1 VERPLQGPAQAL
13 REHLAQLQTLRGTRA
28 RPPARTP
35 DVKRWQAAR
44 LERSY
49 ADLSAQPRYA
59 AATAFFLDDLY
70 GEKDLSA
77 RDEEMLRILP
87 AMSRVLP
94 ASAMETAA
102 LAIELESLTEALDQ
116 RLAVQLPRGAITGE
130 RYAEAYRA
138 SSTRE
143 ERLHQVDLIE
153 AVGHRL
159 DGLVKR
165 PMIGMSLKVMRKP
178 AHMAGLGDLQE
189 FLESGY
195 AAFKAM
201 GGADEF
207 LAALRT
213 RETALMERILA
224 GGSAD

>member
-1 VERPLQGPAQAL
+1 VDRPLEGPAKAL
-13 REHLAQLQTLRGTRA
+13 REHLSQLQSLRGPRA
-28 RPPARTP
+28 RPPARTA
-35 DVKRWQAAR
+35 DVKRWQGAR
-44 LERSY
+44 LERTY

-77 RDEEMLRILP
+77 RDEELLRILP
-87 AMSRVLP
+87 AMSRMLP
-94 ASAMETAA
+94 ASAIETAA
-102 LAIELESLTEALDQ
+102 LAIELEALTEALDQ
-116 RLAVQLPRGAITGE
+116 RLAAELPRGAINAE
-130 RYAEAYRA
+130 RYAGAYRA

-153 AVGHRL
+153 AVGRRL
-159 DGLVKR
+159 DALVKR

-178 AHMAGLGDLQE
+178 AHMAGLGDLQQ

-201 GGADEF
+201 GGAQEF
-207 LAALRT
+207 LMALRE
-213 RETALMERILA
+213 RETALMDAIFA
-224 GGSAD
+224 GDSA